1 MSLWNS
7 FSYSFKEFHYL
18 FFSVVVI
25 FIFNILLEYN
35 NFLNFKN
42 QKHYL
47 IDNALLTHQ
56 YIKYNKKNKKYWV
69 LKLQTENF
77 TFYTTSFKDLN
88 LSKNQF
94 LSLRIITHN
103 INFKDYLSKSFY
115 APSYDFEKLKEKEY
129 NPIISYF
136 LNQHTNEKIKEFYGA
151 LFFALPISLEL
162 RNDVN
167 YYGIAHLIAISG
179 YHIGLLFSLIFF
191 ILAPIYSF
199 FQKRYFPY
207 RNLRLDLSILIF
219 ALLLAYACLIG
230 FVPSFVRS
238 LIMAFW
244 VFYLLCK
251 NIKIIN
257 FVTLFCSIL
266 LCISLYPRL
275 LFSIGFLFSILGI
288 ILSGIFVIFY
298 PLVLFLHLINYGDL
312 LNFILD
318 EFFKFKI
325 YGTNIHIPF
334 WIFISYLIASLIS
347 VRFKYLAFLC
357 IFANFIP
364 FIMIVI

>member
-7 FSYSFKEFHYL
+7 FFYSFKEFHYL
-18 FFSVVVI
+18 FLSVVII

-35 NFLNFKN
+35 NFLKFKN
-42 QKHYL
+42 QKHYF
-47 IDNALLTHQ
+47 INNALLTHQ
-56 YIKYNKKNKKYWV
+56 YTKYNKKNKKYWV

-88 LSKNQF
+88 LSKNQL

-115 APSYDFEKLKEKEY
+115 VPSYDFEKLKEKEY

-199 FQKRYFPY
+199 FQKIYFPY

-219 ALLLAYACLIG
+219 TLLLAYACLIG
-230 FVPSFVRS
+230 FIPSFVRS

-257 FVTLFCSIL
+257 FFTLFL
-266 LCISLYPRL
+266 
-275 LFSIGFLFSILGI
+275 
-288 ILSGIFVIFY
+288 
-298 PLVLFLHLINYGDL
+298 
-312 LNFILD
+312 
-318 EFFKFKI
+318 
-325 YGTNIHIPF
+325 
-334 WIFISYLIASLIS
+334 
-347 VRFKYLAFLC
+347 
-357 IFANFIP
+357 
-364 FIMIVI
+364 

>member
-1 MSLWNS
+1 M
-7 FSYSFKEFHYL
+7 
-18 FFSVVVI
+18 
-25 FIFNILLEYN
+25 
-35 NFLNFKN
+35 
-42 QKHYL
+42 
-47 IDNALLTHQ
+47 
-56 YIKYNKKNKKYWV
+56 
-69 LKLQTENF
+69 
-77 TFYTTSFKDLN
+77 
-88 LSKNQF
+88 
-94 LSLRIITHN
+94 SLRIITHN

-275 LFSIGFLFSILGI
+275 LFSIGFLFSILGVFYIFLYMHHFANKFNNLINI
-288 ILSGIFVIFY
+288 ILLNIWTFFAM
-298 PLVLFLHLINYGDL
+298 VLPVLYFFSTYKLPT
-312 LNFILD
+312 NFRYYFEWNFCNILS
-318 EFFKFKI
+318 FSI
-325 YGTNIHIPF
+325 
-334 WIFISYLIASLIS
+334 
-347 VRFKYLAFLC
+347 
-357 IFANFIP
+357 IFASYKLWRFAQ
-364 FIMIVI
+364 FYLR